1 MQKVTIKKI
10 IKKKG
15 KEPIVCLTA
24 YSKPIAQIL
33 DKYCDIILVGDSLG
47 MVLYGLK
54 TTKEVKLET
63 MILHCKTVKSCT
75 KKSLV
80 VFDMPYKTYLSKES
94 AYRNAK
100 RVMNITKCDAVKL
113 EGGKQ
118 IKGVIKHLIKKG
130 IPVMGH
136 IGLLPQS
143 SSSFKLKG
151 KSLAEKKKI
160 LEDALAL
167 SESGVFAIVI
177 ECVVES
183 LAKKITNIVKV
194 PTIGIGAS
202 KRCDGQIL
210 VLDDMIGL
218 SDFQPKFVKQ
228 YSKVKK
234 IIEDSVKNYCYDVKK
249 RKFPNSENV
258 YNV

>member
-80 VFDMPYKTYLSKES
+80 VFDMPYKTYLNKES

-113 EGGKQ
+113 EGGKK
-118 IKGVIKHLIKKG
+118 IRGVINHLIKKG

-143 SSSFKLKG
+143 STSFKLKG
-151 KSLAEKKKI
+151 KNPSQKKKI
-160 LEDALAL
+160 LEDAVAL

-218 SDFQPKFVKQ
+218 SDFKPKFVKQ

-234 IIEDSVKNYCYDVKK
+234 IIEDSVKNYSYDVKN